1 MAFVRRL
8 FGVDTFNDEGKYLGT
23 IEASNTARDCIAI
36 TIFDSVDGSR
46 WEQIL
51 LSKDESQALIAN
63 ISLAWEV
70 VESCSEGGGDDE

>member
-23 IEASNTARDCIAI
+23 IEASNTAQDCIAI

-63 ISLAWEV
+63 IALAWDV